1 MMDAIVLTLPMPPTT
16 NNLFRGNGRR
26 RVKSQGYESWI
37 DAAGWELLRQR
48 PPRIK
53 GPVAVTIEVSDIE
66 SSSTWD
72 LCNREKATM
81 DLLVTHGVI
90 QGDHKPIVREFSMRW
105 SAATRGVRVRV
116 QPLAPQS
123 VNDVL
128 QATAE
133 RLEANVR

>member
-1 MMDAIVLTLPMPPTT
+1 MDTVVLTLPMCPTT
-16 NNLFRGNGRR
+16 NNLFAGTGKK
-26 RVKSQGYESWI
+26 RVKTYKYEAWEQE
-37 DAAGWELLRQR
+37 AGWELLRQR

-53 GPVAVTIEVSDIE
+53 GPVAVTIEVSDLD

-90 QGDHKPIVREFSMRW
+90 QGDNKPIVREFNMRW
-105 SAATRGVRVRV
+105 SAAIRGVRVTV

-128 QATAE
+128 LATAE
-133 RLEANVR
+133 RLEAAQ